1 MKSRKGIW
9 QWRCMTVHVSWLL
22 ALWLLVVPSPAQ
34 SQHYSFNRAY
44 DAYFQA
50 YSAMFLNGLLPA
62 DDFRWFLAQC
72 VQESGPRLD
81 PFAKSQ
87 AGAVGV
93 CQLMPGSA
101 RDAGINPDHRVLVKE
116 NIQAGSFILRRCIKM
131 FFPRE
136 TREQRL
142 KLGQACY
149 NAGGGH
155 IIKAQVKCGGAMLW
169 EDIEPCLPQVTGKHA
184 KETQHYVRVIPTWYS
199 RLLEHDRQRG
209 YDYPKSETL

>member
-1 MKSRKGIW
+1 MILKHSQTILAI
-9 QWRCMTVHVSWLL
+9 VLL
-22 ALWLLVVPSPAQ
+22 LLLSLLPAFPLQAQ
-34 SQHYSFNRAY
+34 SQGSSFNRAY
-44 DAYFQA
+44 DAYFRA
-50 YSAMFLNGLLPA
+50 YSGTFLNGLLPA

-72 VQESGPRLD
+72 VQESGPKLD
-81 PFAKSQ
+81 PLARSH

-101 RDAGINPDHRVLVKE
+101 RDAGIDPDHRVLVKE

-136 TREQRL
+136 TRKQRL

-184 KETQHYVRVIPTWYS
+184 KETQHYVRIIPTWYK
-199 RLLEHDRQRG
+199 RLLKQDKQRG
-209 YDYPKSETL
+209 YDYPTSDAL

>member
-1 MKSRKGIW
+1 
-9 QWRCMTVHVSWLL
+9 
-22 ALWLLVVPSPAQ
+22 
-34 SQHYSFNRAY
+34 
-44 DAYFQA
+44 
-50 YSAMFLNGLLPA
+50 MFLGGLLPA

-72 VQESGPRLD
+72 IQESGRRLD
-81 PFAKSQ
+81 PLAVSS

-101 RDAGINPDHRVLVKE
+101 RDAGLDPAHRVLARE
-116 NIQAGSFILRRCIKM
+116 NIRGGAFILRRCIKM

-184 KETQHYVRVIPTWYS
+184 KETQGYVKIIPLWYR
-199 RLLEHDRQRG
+199 RLLEQDRQRG
-209 YDYPKSETL
+209 YHYPMSDVL